1 MKEYTV
7 VVDDVQRRII
17 VNALFELRTE
27 QVKQGKS
34 YGFIDDI
41 IRLFSEDSVNK
52 EKKKFYEARQE
63 R

>member
-7 VVDDVQRRII
+7 TVDDVQIRII
-17 VNALFELRTE
+17 VNALFELITE

-41 IRLFSEDSVNK
+41 IRLFSEEPVTK
-52 EKKKFYEARQE
+52 EKKKFYETR
-63 R
+63 